1 MPKDLMLSRRTL
13 IGAVAAL
20 PATSSIAAAGQAAGT
35 NDEAFWR
42 GIAAEYDVT
51 SETIQLENGNWGMMP
66 RPVHAAYSGLVAKVN
81 HQTSYYA
88 RRGMGADLEA
98 VQKELAREMNVAVE
112 EIAFTRNATES
123 LTTLILGYN
132 RLKPG
137 DGVLYADLDY
147 DSMQACMESLRER
160 RGATVTKIA
169 LPEPATSASLIAA
182 YRHAFDANPRIKLVL
197 LTHLSHR
204 TGLVLPVREIAAMA
218 RARGVDSIV
227 DAAHSW
233 YQLDFKLSDLDCDFI
248 GLNCHKWLGNPLGVG
263 AIYIRTA
270 ALDRVDRHPANESD
284 MPDNLAA
291 RIHTGTVDYAA
302 QLAIPAALAFHRR
315 IGSARRSARLSALR
329 NQWVS
334 NVRGNPRIQVLTPD
348 DPALHGAITSFRL
361 AGLITEAEN
370 KSVAKRLLDDYGIFT
385 VHRTGV
391 ANGACVR
398 VTPSLFNNPQQMD
411 MLART
416 LHEIA

>member
-13 IGAVAAL
+13 IGVAAAMPL
-20 PATSSIAAAGQAAGT
+20 SSRIEAAGADDEGFWRSIASDYG
-35 NDEAFWR
+35 
-42 GIAAEYDVT
+42 VS
-51 SETIQLENGNWGMMP
+51 SEIIQLENGNWGMMA
-66 RPVHAAYSGLVAKVN
+66 RPVLAAYSRLVEKVN
-81 HQTSYYA
+81 RQTSYYA

-98 VQKELAREMNVAVE
+98 VQSELAREMGVAAD
-112 EIAFTRNATES
+112 EIAFTRNATEA

-182 YRHAFDANPRIKLVL
+182 YQSAFDANPRIKLVL

-204 TGLVLPVREIAAMA
+204 TGLIIPVRQIAAMA
-218 RARGVDSIV
+218 RARGIDSIV

-233 YQLDFKLSDLDCDFI
+233 YQIDFRLSDLDCDFI

-263 AIYIRTA
+263 AMYVRAA
-270 ALDRVDRHPANESD
+270 ALDRIDRHPANEPD
-284 MPDNLAA
+284 IPDNLSA

-302 QLAIPAALAFHRR
+302 QLSIPVALAFQRR
-315 IGSARRSARLSALR
+315 IGSARRAARLSALR

-334 NVRGNPRIQVLTPD
+334 KVRDHPGIQVLTPD

-361 AGLITEAEN
+361 IGRATEAEN
-370 KSVAKRLLDDYGIFT
+370 KLVAKRLLDQYGIFT

-398 VTPSLFNNPQQMD
+398 VTPALFSNLHQMD
-411 MLART
+411 TLAKA
-416 LHEIA
+416 LLEIA

>member
-13 IGAVAAL
+13 IGAAAAL
-20 PATSSIAAAGQAAGT
+20 PISSRIEAAGQAADAD
-35 NDEAFWR
+35 DEAFWR
-42 GIAAEYDVT
+42 GIAGEYDVT
-51 SETIQLENGNWGMMP
+51 SETIQLENGNWGMMA
-66 RPVHAAYSGLVAKVN
+66 RPVLAAYSGLVESVN
-81 HQTSYYA
+81 RQTSYYA

-98 VQKELAREMNVAVE
+98 VQSELAHEMGVPAEDV
-112 EIAFTRNATES
+112 AFTRNATEA

-182 YRHAFDANPRIKLVL
+182 YQHAFDANPRIKLVL

-204 TGLVLPVREIAAMA
+204 TGLVTPVRQIAAMA
-218 RARGVDSIV
+218 RTRGIDSIV

-233 YQLDFKLSDLDCDFI
+233 YQIDFRLPDLDCDFI

-263 AIYIRTA
+263 AMYVRAA
-270 ALDRVDRHPANESD
+270 ALDRIDRHPANEPD
-284 MPDNLAA
+284 IPDNVSA
-291 RIHTGTVDYAA
+291 RLHTGTVDYAA
-302 QLAIPAALAFHRR
+302 QLSIPTALAFQRR
-315 IGSARRSARLSALR
+315 IGSVRRVARLSALR

-334 NVRGNPRIQVLTPD
+334 KVRDHPGIQVLTPD

-361 AGLITEAEN
+361 AGLKTEAEN
-370 KSVAKRLLDDYGIFT
+370 KSVAKRLLDQFGIFT

-391 ANGACVR
+391 AKGACVR

-411 MLART
+411 ALARA
-416 LHEIA
+416 LLEIA

>member
-1 MPKDLMLSRRTL
+1 
-13 IGAVAAL
+13 
-20 PATSSIAAAGQAAGT
+20 
-35 NDEAFWR
+35 
-42 GIAAEYDVT
+42 
-51 SETIQLENGNWGMMP
+51 
-66 RPVHAAYSGLVAKVN
+66 
-81 HQTSYYA
+81 
-88 RRGMGADLEA
+88 
-98 VQKELAREMNVAVE
+98 
-112 EIAFTRNATES
+112 
-123 LTTLILGYN
+123 
-132 RLKPG
+132 
-137 DGVLYADLDY
+137 
-147 DSMQACMESLRER
+147 MQACMESLRER

-218 RARGVDSIV
+218 RARGIDSIV

-302 QLAIPAALAFHRR
+302 QLAIPAALAFQRY

-361 AGLITEAEN
+361 AGLKTEAEN

-411 MLART
+411 MLARA